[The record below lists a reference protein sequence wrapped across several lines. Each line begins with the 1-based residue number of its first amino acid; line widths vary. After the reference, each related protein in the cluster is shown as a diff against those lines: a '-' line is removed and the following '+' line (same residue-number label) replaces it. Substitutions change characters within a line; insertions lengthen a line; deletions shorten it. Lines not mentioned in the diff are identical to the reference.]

1 MQKISGGNLKS
12 LKLNLLFLHQ
22 FYPFSGFYFKV
33 VEEDV
38 TTSQRGML
46 EEIKFVINII
56 ELNKPDTEFSTKI
69 LHSLHSTNP
78 SQMIEIEL
86 KFYLEMEKVTR
97 LKMPIVAIKRLKRFC

>member
-1 MQKISGGNLKS
+1 MTKDAKNVRRNLKS

-38 TTSQRGML
+38 ITSKRGML
-46 EEIKFVINII
+46 EEIKIVINII
-56 ELNKPDTEFSTKI
+56 ELNKPDTELSTKI

-78 SQMIEIEL
+78 SKIIGIEL
-86 KFYLEMEKVTR
+86 RFNLEME
-97 LKMPIVAIKRLKRFC
+97 MEWYEIYFY

>member
-33 VEEDV
+33 VEENV
-38 TTSQRGML
+38 TTSQRGMS

-78 SQMIEIEL
+78 SQIIEIEL
-86 KFYLEMEKVTR
+86 KFNLEMEM
-97 LKMPIVAIKRLKRFC
+97 LKNRFLIIRY

>member
-1 MQKISGGNLKS
+1 MTKDAKNIRRNLKS

-38 TTSQRGML
+38 TTSERGML

-56 ELNKPDTEFSTKI
+56 ELNKPDTEFSTYI

-78 SQMIEIEL
+78 CQIIEIEL
-86 KFYLEMEKVTR
+86 KFKMELVKNT
-97 LKMPIVAIKRLKRFC
+97 